1 MVLLD
6 IQQGISSFKQVIG
19 RVSVS
24 FILVFLLS
32 PQTSLAALTLTNQ
45 TETVLED
52 SGTTSFDVLSDSA
65 SVQTDADSST
75 LTLTGTL
82 IYTGTGSVAVVDNSI
97 SYTPASN
104 FTGDETITF
113 EVSDGDGFID
123 AAVLTVTV
131 TNVNDP
137 PTAVTDAFT
146 VSEDSSNNLLSVL
159 LNDVDIDPVSTTL
172 TLDSIEVSPTNG
184 QSSISGNNLIY
195 TPDPNFSGTDSISY
209 IVRDQF
215 SAQTTGTVT
224 ITVDPVNDAPVT
236 SPGSQTISEDASSV
250 IVNVVTSNLVTDS
263 DSDST
268 DLSIVSAQVSAG
280 SGSVDASGQTF
291 TYIPATDF
299 NGTAQVSYDVS
310 DNHSTS
316 PEVVSGTYTFTVT
329 AVNDSPVANDDRYTI
344 NEDEVIT
351 LTPLDNDTDMEND
364 SITIQSTT
372 ASINAATI
380 SKTTTSITY
389 TPPQNFTGDD
399 SFTYTIRDASGLTS
413 SATISIT
420 VDALNDNPIAPSVSE
435 TVGDNTTLTI
445 DLDDYIS
452 DTDSSNLSVTQIS
465 TPTYGRVYLFGN
477 TMTYEP
483 FANIGGTQT
492 ETLTYTVSDGQLST
506 TGLISIVVT
515 TENDAPTP
523 GVHTLEIAE
532 DSAAIQIDVLA
543 TDTDPDGDNL
553 TLSTAITADQGGTVS
568 VSNKVINYQP
578 APDFFGTEIINYSV
592 ADTGSLTASGSVT
605 VVVTPINDPPVIDTT
620 LITID
625 EDVTAHSFN
634 VIDNSSVTDVDNTAS
649 ELTITSLQINSGT
662 GTVSGLG
669 QTVEYNPRQDFTGT
683 AVITFTVSDGVAST
697 TGTQSI
703 EVSSIADSPVA
714 IDDSQ
719 LTVEDSTITID
730 VLANDTDADGDD
742 LVLISLGTPS
752 QGGSA
757 EIIDGLIQYT
767 PSANFNGVETI
778 TYIVAD
784 ADGSD
789 PANPGLTDTGI
800 VTITVSPIADEAVA
814 VDDIFRIPSSTTLT
828 ILPMDNDINLDSL
841 DIEILSVSRPEGG
854 SLTNDGT
861 VLTYTPS
868 ESFSGIDTF
877 TYTISDASGL
887 WTSQA
892 TVTIYVIPQTIVSE
906 CDTSQAAI
914 NSECGIDPTDFR
926 VQVYGFGLCTGA
938 PGAPTTTNA
947 LDVSNCHLLY
957 DGLSGSVE
965 TITFGQSSSRI
976 QFSGSIEVPPYG
988 NYTHGLLILS
998 NSFDMKGAVS
1008 MTGADP
1014 VTFCVTKEAVDGS
1027 PTVDCTASSASEAEY
1042 VTDSIDYFYDASLFS
1057 YRFPADGTDMYL
1069 TDSNYSLTQT
1079 IDSAARI
1086 LAIQEL
1092 PSAQNFSENT
1102 RSINI
1107 GLRVSEALITDGTAA
1122 RTAPFGVNFSVE

>member
-1 MVLLD
+1 MGLFD
-6 IQQGISSFKQVIG
+6 DQQGTRTFKHVIG

-24 FILVFLLS
+24 LILMLLLG
-32 PQTSLAALTLTNQ
+32 PQASFAALTLTNQ
-45 TETVLED
+45 TETILED

-97 SYTPASN
+97 SYTPASD

-137 PTAVTDAFT
+137 PTAVADAFT

-159 LNDVDIDPVSTTL
+159 LNDVDIDPISTTL
-172 TLDSIEVSPTNG
+172 TLDSIAVTPTNG
-184 QSSISGNNLIY
+184 QASVSGNNLIY
-195 TPDPNFSGTDSISY
+195 TPDQNFAGTDSISY
-209 IVRDQF
+209 VVSDQF

-224 ITVDPVNDAPVT
+224 ITVDPVNDAPVA
-236 SPGSQTISEDASSV
+236 SSGSQTISEDASAV
-250 IVNVVTSNLVTDS
+250 IVNVVTGNLVT

-291 TYIPATDF
+291 TYTPAADF
-299 NGTAQVSYDVS
+299 NGTAQVSYEVS

-316 PEVVSGTYTFTVT
+316 PEVVLGTYTFTVN
-329 AVNDSPVANDDRYTI
+329 AVNDSPVANHDRYTI
-344 NEDEVIT
+344 NEDEVVT
-351 LTPLDNDTDMEND
+351 LTPLENDTDIEDD
-364 SITIQSTT
+364 SITILSTT

-380 SKTTTSITY
+380 SKTDTSISY
-389 TPPQNFTGDD
+389 TPPQDFIGDD

-413 SATISIT
+413 TATISIT
-420 VDALNDNPIAPSVSE
+420 VDALNDNPVAPSVSE

-477 TMTYEP
+477 TLTYEP

-523 GVHTLEIAE
+523 SIHALEIAE
-532 DSAAIQIDVLA
+532 DSEAVQIDVLA

-553 TLSTAITADQGGTVS
+553 TLSTIITADQGGTVL
-568 VSNKVINYQP
+568 VSNGVINYQP

-592 ADTGSLTASGSVT
+592 ADTGSLTASGTVT
-605 VVVTPINDPPVIDTT
+605 VTVTPVNDPPVIDTT

-634 VIDNSSVTDVDNTAS
+634 VNDNGSVTDVDNTAS
-649 ELTITSLQINSGT
+649 ELTVTSLQINSGT

-683 AVITFTVSDGVAST
+683 AVITFTVSDSVAST

-714 IDDSQ
+714 VDDSQ

-742 LVLISLGTPS
+742 LVLVSLETPS

-767 PSANFNGVETI
+767 PTANFNGVETI
-778 TYIVAD
+778 TYTVAD

-789 PANPGLTDTGI
+789 PANPGLTDTGV
-800 VTITVSPIADEAVA
+800 VTITVSPVTDQAVA

-841 DIEILSVSRPEGG
+841 DIEISSVSRPEGG

-868 ESFSGIDTF
+868 DSFSGIDTF
-877 TYTISDASGL
+877 TYTISDATGL

-892 TVTIYVIPQTIVSE
+892 TVTIYVIAPTVVSE

-938 PGAPTTTNA
+938 PGAPTTTDA
-947 LDVSNCHLLY
+947 LDISNCHLLY

-1008 MTGADP
+1008 MTGADS
-1014 VTFCVTKEAVDGS
+1014 VTFCVTKEAIDGS
-1027 PTVDCTASSASEAEY
+1027 PSVDCNATSASEAEY
-1042 VTDSIDYFYDASLFS
+1042 VTDSIDYFYDANLFS

-1069 TDSNYSLTQT
+1069 TDSNYSLIETA
-1079 IDSAARI
+1079 DSAARV

-1092 PSAQNFSENT
+1092 PVAQNFSENT

-1107 GLRVSEALITDGTAA
+1107 GLRVSEALITDGAAA